1 VDLTSPFVERAR
13 LRETHPDAVL
23 ALTGWGVGGAV
34 KSHVVRARSM
44 RLGSVTLGDV
54 VAGLSTS
61 RGGTFSDANFEGNVG
76 NGVLKRFRVTFDY
89 AHQRIYLAPRE
100 PLPADVGTFDR
111 SGLWINAH
119 ERGFAVVDV
128 APGSPAAA
136 SGLAAGDVIVAMDG
150 HPANAISLWDART
163 ALRVPPPGTRVQLE
177 IVRGNET
184 RSVEVVLRDL
194 VGRAP
199 AVKILQD

>member
-1 VDLTSPFVERAR
+1 MGVEMPPSSHIRLTSHPVEGAYG
-13 LRETHPDAVL
+13 
-23 ALTGWGVGGAV
+23 ALPIRWGA
-34 KSHVVRARSM
+34 A
-44 RLGSVTLGDV
+44 T
-54 VAGLSTS
+54 
-61 RGGTFSDANFEGNVG
+61 
-76 NGVLKRFRVTFDY
+76 
-89 AHQRIYLAPRE
+89 P
-100 PLPADVGTFDR
+100 
-111 SGLWINAH
+111 H